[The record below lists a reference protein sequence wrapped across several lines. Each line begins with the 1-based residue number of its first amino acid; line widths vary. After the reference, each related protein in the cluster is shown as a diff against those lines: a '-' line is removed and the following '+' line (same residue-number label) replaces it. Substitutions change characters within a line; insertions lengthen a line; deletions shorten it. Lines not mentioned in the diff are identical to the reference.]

1 MTAQQKTAVLIQKLK
16 STVSL
21 LLNVPPES
29 FDLYKE
35 VILNEYD
42 YTKRRIEMVKVN
54 ELYYHKPDDTG
65 YEKETTIN
73 NFGVGRFEIRTN
85 ADFKRPSRTNFMAG
99 WKFYE
104 MPHCCGIL
112 VSCNASVH
120 VDFVNKG
127 VGTFLNTFREDVATH
142 LGYPLLLCTDIA
154 SNTKQR
160 AILKKNN
167 WEDIYKF
174 VNSRTKNTV
183 YISVK
188 KLKTL

>member
-1 MTAQQKTAVLIQKLK
+1 MTTQQKTAVLIQKLK
-16 STVSL
+16 STISL
-21 LLNVPPES
+21 LLNVLPES

-35 VILNEYD
+35 VVLNEYD
-42 YTKRRIEMVKVN
+42 YMNKRTEMVKVN
-54 ELYYHKPDDTG
+54 ELYYCKPDDTH
-65 YEKETTIN
+65 YNKETQIN
-73 NFGVGRFEIRTN
+73 NFSVGRFEIRT
-85 ADFKRPSRTNFMAG
+85 APDFKRPSKTNFMAG

-104 MPHCCGIL
+104 LPHCCGIL
-112 VSCNASVH
+112 ISCNASVH
-120 VDFVNKG
+120 TDFVNKG
-127 VGTFLNTFREDVATH
+127 VGSFLNTFREDIATH

-154 SNTKQR
+154 SNKKQR

-174 VNSRTKNTV
+174 VNSRTKNTI